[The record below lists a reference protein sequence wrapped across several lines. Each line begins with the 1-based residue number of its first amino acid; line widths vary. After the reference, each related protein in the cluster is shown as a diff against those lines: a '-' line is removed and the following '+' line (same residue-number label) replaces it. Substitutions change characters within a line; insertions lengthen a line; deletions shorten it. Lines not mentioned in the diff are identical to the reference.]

1 MDSLNSDLFLAI
13 NQLAGENA
21 ILDASAIFIAEAMPF
36 ILIGVMVSLWFFANL
51 NKRRIS
57 FFAGYSVLLALLL
70 SYLIGVFYFHPRPF
84 VLNLGSQLVEHAA
97 DTSFPSDHTTLIF
110 AIASSYLFSRETLK
124 LGVLLVLLSF
134 LAGLAR
140 VFVGV
145 HFPFDIIGAGLVG
158 AVSSLSIKYLANK
171 TDLLERFFQLF
182 GVIQLPKRLVNRR

>member
-36 ILIGVMVSLWFFANL
+36 ILIGVMVSLWFFADL
-51 NKRRIS
+51 NKKRIS
-57 FFAGYSVLLALLL
+57 FFAGHSVLLALLL

-84 VLNLGSQLVEHAA
+84 VLNLGSQLVEHVA
-97 DTSFPSDHTTLIF
+97 DTSFPSDHTIFIF

-124 LGVLLVLLSF
+124 LGMLLVLLSS
-134 LAGLAR
+134 LVGLAR

-158 AVSSLSIKYLANK
+158 VVSSLSIKYLANK

-182 GVIQLPKRLVNRR
+182 RVIQLPKRLVNKC

>member
-1 MDSLNSDLFLAI
+1 MNSDLFLVI

-36 ILIGVMVSLWFFANL
+36 ILIGVMVSLWFFADL
-51 NKRRIS
+51 NKKRIS

-84 VLNLGSQLVEHAA
+84 VLNLGSQLVEHTA
-97 DTSFPSDHTTLIF
+97 DTSFPSDHTTFIF

-158 AVSSLSIKYLANK
+158 VVSSLSIKYLANK
-171 TDLLERFFQLF
+171 TDLLESFFQLF
-182 GVIQLPKRLVNRR
+182 RVIQLPKRLVNKC

>member
-21 ILDASAIFIAEAMPF
+21 ILDASAIFIAEVMPF
-36 ILIGVMVSLWFFANL
+36 ILIGVMVSLWFFADL
-51 NKRRIS
+51 NKKRIS

-97 DTSFPSDHTTLIF
+97 DTSFPSDHTTFIF

-158 AVSSLSIKYLANK
+158 VVSSLSIKYLANK
-171 TDLLERFFQLF
+171 TDLLESFFQLF
-182 GVIQLPKRLVNRR
+182 RVIQLPKRLVNKC

>member
-1 MDSLNSDLFLAI
+1 MDSLNSDLFLAV

-21 ILDASAIFIAEAMPF
+21 ILDASAIFIAEVMPF
-36 ILIGVMVSLWFFANL
+36 ILIGVMVSLWFFADL
-51 NKRRIS
+51 NKKRIS

-97 DTSFPSDHTTLIF
+97 DTSFPSDHTTFIF

-158 AVSSLSIKYLANK
+158 VVSSLSIKYLANK
-171 TDLLERFFQLF
+171 TDLLESFFQLF
-182 GVIQLPKRLVNRR
+182 RVIQLPKRLVNKC

>member
-36 ILIGVMVSLWFFANL
+36 ILIGVMVSLWFFADL
-51 NKRRIS
+51 NKKRIS

-97 DTSFPSDHTTLIF
+97 DTSFPSDHTTFIF

-158 AVSSLSIKYLANK
+158 VVSSLSIKYLANK
-171 TDLLERFFQLF
+171 TDLLESFFQLF
-182 GVIQLPKRLVNRR
+182 RVIQLPKRLVNKC

>member
-21 ILDASAIFIAEAMPF
+21 ILDASAIFIAEVMPF
-36 ILIGVMVSLWFFANL
+36 ILIGVMVSLWFFADL
-51 NKRRIS
+51 NKKRIS

-97 DTSFPSDHTTLIF
+97 DTSFPSDHATFIF

-158 AVSSLSIKYLANK
+158 VVSSLSIKYLANK
-171 TDLLERFFQLF
+171 TDLLESFFQLF
-182 GVIQLPKRLVNRR
+182 RVIQLPKRLVNKC

>member
-70 SYLIGVFYFHPRPF
+70 SYLIGLLYFHPRPF

-171 TDLLERFFQLF
+171 TDFLERFFQLF